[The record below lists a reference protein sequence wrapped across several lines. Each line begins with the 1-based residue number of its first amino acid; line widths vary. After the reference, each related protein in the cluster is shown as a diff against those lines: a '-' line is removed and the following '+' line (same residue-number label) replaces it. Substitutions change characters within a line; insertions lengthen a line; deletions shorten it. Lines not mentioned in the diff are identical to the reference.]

1 MERPEHSTTTI
12 VNRLFLGFRYVCFL
26 LGSTLVILA
35 ALETVASGGIYLR
48 WKQWSRREN
57 APCYKA
63 YPQESKEYYRELEE
77 VFGARVQ
84 GSTMRYS
91 PFELWKNQDYSAKLI
106 NIKNGLRVTLFNK
119 TAPPDK
125 RVFFMGG
132 SAMWGDGVWDS
143 FTIPSLVSKMLNTE
157 SSKRVYE
164 GSNFGERAYNIFQ
177 EYVRLSRLLA
187 EGSRPD
193 IVVFLDGANEIGAT
207 FESGS
212 PRLHYDY
219 LAIRDRFEHRSLIN
233 YLDDSYTLRVLR
245 GVARRPRTTQINHD
259 GKLAEEIGDWYC
271 AIKGQIEA
279 LAMRYNFKPVFLW
292 QPMLIPQLKNLS
304 DYERHIF
311 AKTPAGLSSLAAQTY
326 RTMDFRIKN
335 GSLGEVYDVS
345 KIFAANSETV
355 YVDVFHVGP
364 QGNTVLA
371 TRIVEILREL
381 DDPKE

>member
-1 MERPEHSTTTI
+1 MERPEQSTRTI

-26 LGSTLVILA
+26 LGSTLAILA
-35 ALETVASGGIYLR
+35 VLEIVSSGVIYLR
-48 WKQWSRREN
+48 WKQWVRREN
-57 APCYKA
+57 APCYKQ
-63 YPQESKEYYRELEE
+63 YPEESKEYYRELEE
-77 VFGARVQ
+77 VFGARVH

-91 PFELWKNQDYSAKLI
+91 PFELWKNQDYAGKLI

-119 TAPPDK
+119 GTPPDK

-143 FTIPSLVSKMLNTE
+143 FTVPSLVSKMLNAE

-164 GSNFGERAYNIFQ
+164 GSNYGERAYNIFQ

-187 EGSRPD
+187 EGLRPD

-233 YLDDSYTLRVLR
+233 YLGDSYTMRVLG
-245 GVARRPRTTQINHD
+245 GVSRRLHTSQNNDD
-259 GKLAEEIGDWYC
+259 GELAEEIGDWYH
-271 AIKGQIEA
+271 AIKRQIEA
-279 LAMRYNFKPVFLW
+279 LAMTYNFKPVFLW

-304 DYERHIF
+304 DYERHIS
-311 AKTPAGLSSLAAQTY
+311 AKTPPGLSSLAARVY
-326 RTMDFRIKN
+326 STMDLRVKS
-335 GSLGEVYDVS
+335 GALGRVYDVS

-381 DDPKE
+381 DGPTE